1 MHLTCRLSQ
10 SLERIETADA
20 FFDQILHRKRI
31 FGKDMRNDDKKSL
44 PKRESAVNKASTFN
58 IHLTI
63 PMADASIVE
72 KVKNIIVEELGVQEE
87 QVTPEARFTEDL
99 GADSLDVVE
108 LVMAIEDEFSI
119 TVSDDDTEKLQS
131 VESVINYIEEQLK
144 KQAE

>member
-1 MHLTCRLSQ
+1 
-10 SLERIETADA
+10 
-20 FFDQILHRKRI
+20 
-31 FGKDMRNDDKKSL
+31 MRNDDKKSL
-44 PKRESAVNKASTFN
+44 RKQESAFNKASAFN

-63 PMADASIVE
+63 TMADASIVE

-87 QVTPEARFTEDL
+87 QVTPEAKFTEDL

>member
-1 MHLTCRLSQ
+1 
-10 SLERIETADA
+10 
-20 FFDQILHRKRI
+20 
-31 FGKDMRNDDKKSL
+31 MRNDDKKSL
-44 PKRESAVNKASTFN
+44 RKRDSAVNKASTFN